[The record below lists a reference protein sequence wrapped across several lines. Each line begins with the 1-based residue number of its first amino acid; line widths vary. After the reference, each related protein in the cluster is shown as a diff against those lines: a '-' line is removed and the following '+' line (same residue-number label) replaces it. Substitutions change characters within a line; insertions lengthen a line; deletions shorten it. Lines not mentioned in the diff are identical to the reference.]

1 MYTRHKMVFEM
12 GCDVPVIISNVFFK
26 SSGNFTDTFVYVEAG
41 RKMRVNQ
48 LVIYERIAFL

>member
-1 MYTRHKMVFEM
+1 MVFEWA
-12 GCDVPVIISNVFFK
+12 VIPLIISNVFFK
-26 SSGNFTDTFVYVEAG
+26 SSGNYTDTFVYVEAG